1 MTFELVYRRDPAAV
15 RAILDA
21 LPDWFGIPE
30 ANEQYQ
36 RDAASEEFTSLLAVE
51 ADEAVGAALIRRH
64 FPETAEVH
72 LIAVAP
78 SRRHD
83 GIGSALIERIAHD
96 LATDG
101 CRLLTVHTVGPSFEH
116 EPYAATRSFYRARG
130 FLPLEEHDG
139 LDWDGPTLI
148 LVRVLAGENGPS

>member
-1 MTFELVYRRDPAAV
+1 MAIELVYRRDPDGV
-15 RAILDA
+15 RAILNA

-30 ANEQYQ
+30 ANQQYQ
-36 RDAASEEFTSLLAVE
+36 RDAASDEFTSLLAVE
-51 ADEAVGAALIRRH
+51 AGETVGAALIRRH

-78 SRRHD
+78 AKRGQ
-83 GIGSALIERIAHD
+83 GIGRALIERIAQD
-96 LATDG
+96 LGAEG
-101 CRLLTVHTVGPSFEH
+101 CRLLTVHTVGPSYQH
-116 EPYAATRSFYRARG
+116 EPYAATRAFYQARG

-148 LVRVLAGENGPS
+148 LVRVLPAENAAI